1 MITYD
6 MTENAKDCIISK
18 WGNINGKKVI
28 DECSKV
34 APFNGNSGKFLDH
47 CTAAGIGP
55 VCFYLVSA
63 LFIQMCGKQ
72 FRIKWA
78 LLPGKVYVAC
88 LFFVEQIRVNNG

>member
-47 CTAAGIGP
+47 CTACGGNWTGMLLSGIRALYPNVWEAIPNKMGASP
-55 VCFYLVSA
+55 WESICSVLV
-63 LFIQMCGKQ
+63 LCG
-72 FRIKWA
+72 
-78 LLPGKVYVAC
+78 VDTN
-88 LFFVEQIRVNNG
+88 E